1 MKLPGPCTIL
11 CNGFLVWIFF
21 LNRKEEDEEEEEE
34 IFYSYLEKLRYGL
47 RRESFVEV
55 EVWFLQR
62 ELKGNKFDPQDFD
75 ALGHEAEEGNEC
87 AFKPLHES
95 VRLRII
101 SKFGSGLFYD
111 SLSLSRRSSLGL

>member
-1 MKLPGPCTIL
+1 M
-11 CNGFLVWIFF
+11 
-21 LNRKEEDEEEEEE
+21 
-34 IFYSYLEKLRYGL
+34 

-101 SKFGSGLFYD
+101 SKFESGLFYD
-111 SLSLSRRSSLGL
+111 SLSLSLASQASAFDSVLTVDRVEWISRLSLV